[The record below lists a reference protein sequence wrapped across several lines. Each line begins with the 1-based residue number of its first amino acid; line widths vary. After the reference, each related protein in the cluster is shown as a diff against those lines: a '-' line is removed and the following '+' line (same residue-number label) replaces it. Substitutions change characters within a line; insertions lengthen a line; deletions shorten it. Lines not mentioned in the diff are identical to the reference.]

1 MMNNKSHAA
10 IPMEGEYLIVWAERL
25 IDSPP
30 EFI

>member
-1 MMNNKSHAA
+1 MINGKSQAA
-10 IPMEGEYLIVWAERL
+10 KQMEDERLIAWGERL